1 MTSIIQ
7 DSLAIVAEKVR
18 TGQMSRRRF
27 MHVLAALGAAG
38 ALPSWREA
46 NAQTKEII
54 FSMWGGDA
62 EEVYRK
68 AWGAPYEEKAGV
80 AIQFDGSGPTRGK
93 IRAMVESKNVTWD
106 VCDSGLGTQSSLGPE
121 GLLEPIDYTIVDKNK
136 IVPGLAYQWGATGYI
151 YSSVLT
157 WDSKAFGG
165 EEPKTWVDFWDV
177 KRFPGKRV
185 MWKYMVGVLEAA
197 LIADGVE
204 PSKVYPIDMDR
215 ALNKIKELKEHLVLW
230 DNGTSSQQV
239 FRDGEVTMG
248 QIWHTRS
255 TMLADESQGRFKYTF
270 NQGIVQPG
278 VWVVPKGNPAGKAV
292 FEFLASM
299 QEPEKQLIL
308 LKELSQGPANPETAK
323 LAPELASKNPGSPEN
338 LAIQVFQNEEWYAK
352 NHQEAEKRFLD
363 VVSS

>member
-1 MTSIIQ
+1 MTSFIQ
-7 DSLAIVAEKVR
+7 DSLSIAAEKVR
-18 TGQMSRRRF
+18 SGKMSRRRF
-27 MHVLAALGAAG
+27 MEVVLALGAAG

-46 NAQTKEII
+46 NAQTKEIV

-106 VCDSGLGTQSSLGPE
+106 VCDSGLATQSSLGPE
-121 GLLEPIDYTIVDKNK
+121 GLLEPIDYTIVDKTK

-165 EEPKTWVDFWDV
+165 EEPKTWTDFWDL

-185 MWKYMVGVLEAA
+185 VWKYMVGVLEAA
-197 LIADGVE
+197 LMADGVA
-204 PSKVYPIDMDR
+204 PDKVYPIDMDR
-215 ALNKIKELKEHLVLW
+215 ALNKIKEIKDHLVLW
-230 DNGTSSQQV
+230 DNGASSQQV

-255 TMLADESQGRFKYTF
+255 TILNDESQGRFKYTF
-270 NQGIVQPG
+270 NQGVVQPG
-278 VWVVPKGNPAGKAV
+278 VWVVPKGNPAGSAV
-292 FEFLASM
+292 FDFLVSM
-299 QEPEKQLIL
+299 QDPAKQLIL

-323 LAPELASKNPGSPEN
+323 LAPELAPRNPGSPEN
-338 LAIQVFQNEEWYAK
+338 LAIQLFQNEEWYAK

>member
-1 MTSIIQ
+1 MTSILQ
-7 DSLAIVAEKVR
+7 DSLSIVAEKVR
-18 TGQMSRRRF
+18 TGRMSRRRF
-27 MHVLAALGAAG
+27 LEVLAALGAVG
-38 ALPSWREA
+38 ALPTWREA
-46 NAQTKEII
+46 HAETKELV
-54 FSMWGGDA
+54 FCMWGGDA
-62 EEVYRK
+62 EDVYRK
-68 AWGAPYEEKAGV
+68 AWNEPYEAKTGI
-80 AIQFDGSGPTRGK
+80 AIALDGSGPTRGK

-121 GLLEPIDYTIVDKNK
+121 GLLEPIDYTIVDKSK
-136 IVPGLAYQWGATGYI
+136 IVPGLAYQWGSTGYI

-157 WDSKAFGG
+157 WDNQAFGG
-165 EEPKTWVDFWDV
+165 EEPKTWADFWDL

-185 MWKYMVGVLEAA
+185 LWKYMVGVLEAA
-197 LIADGVE
+197 LMADGVA
-204 PSKVYPIDMDR
+204 PDKVYPIDMDR
-215 ALNKIKELKEHLVLW
+215 ALNKIKEIKDHLVLW
-230 DNGTSSQQV
+230 DNGASSQQV

-255 TMLADESQGRFKYTF
+255 TMLGDESQGRFKYTF
-270 NQGIVQPG
+270 NQGLVQPG

-292 FEFLASM
+292 FDFLASM

-323 LAPELASKNPGSPEN
+323 LAPELAGRNPASPEN

-352 NHQEAEKRFLD
+352 NHQDAEKRYLD

>member
-1 MTSIIQ
+1 MTSFIQ
-7 DSLAIVAEKVR
+7 DSLEIVAEKVR
-18 TGQMSRRRF
+18 TGKMSRRRF
-27 MHVLAALGAAG
+27 MQVLAALGATG
-38 ALPSWREA
+38 ALPTWREA
-46 NAQTKEII
+46 DAQTKEIV
-54 FSMWGGDA
+54 FAMWGGDA

-80 AIQFDGSGPTRGK
+80 AIHLDGSGPTRGK

-106 VCDSGLGTQSSLGPE
+106 VCDSGLGTQASLGLE
-121 GLLEPIDYTIVDKNK
+121 GMLEPIDYSIVDKNK
-136 IVPGLAYQWGATGYI
+136 IIPGLAYKWGPTGYI

-165 EEPKTWVDFWDV
+165 EEPKTWADFWDL

-185 MWKYMVGVLEAA
+185 VWKYMVGVLEAA
-197 LIADGVE
+197 LMADGVE
-204 PSKVYPIDMDR
+204 PDKVYPIDMDR
-215 ALNKIKELKEHLVLW
+215 ALNKIKEIKEHLVLW
-230 DNGTSSQQV
+230 DSGASSQQV

-255 TMLADESQGRFKYTF
+255 TMLADESEGRFKYTF
-270 NQGIVQPG
+270 NQGVVQPG
-278 VWVVPKGNPAGKAV
+278 VWAVPKGNPAGKAV
-292 FEFLASM
+292 FDFLASM
-299 QEPEKQLIL
+299 QDPEKQLIL

-323 LAPELASKNPGSPEN
+323 LAPELASRNPGSPEN
-338 LAIQVFQNEEWYAK
+338 LAIQVFENEEWYAK